1 MPSKLQ
7 SQINKIIIMYNNEY
21 ISGENYEHVWITQG
35 YNVSYKKKK
44 KKKTQKLCMYFRYG
58 YI

>member
-1 MPSKLQ
+1 
-7 SQINKIIIMYNNEY
+7 MYNNEY

-44 KKKTQKLCMYFRYG
+44 KKKNSEIMHVF
-58 YI
+58 